1 VPPLVTIRRMT
12 PEDLAAIDHW
22 LRKPH
27 MARWFLPETTA
38 DAEMEKY
45 RLRIEDAFSATIMCM
60 VELEGDPIGWCQWYR
75 WEDYPAA
82 AVCIGAHKGDIG
94 ADYAIGDPAAIG
106 RGFGTAM
113 IATLV
118 DEVRLH
124 YPRAGPVI
132 TPEAENWASRRVL
145 EKNEVRPRRRPS
157 APRGAARQASG
168 HLPARS
174 RMSAGRACR
183 PEPGSVRGLQHG

>member
-12 PEDLAAIDHW
+12 SEDLAAIDHW
-22 LRKPH
+22 LRRPH

-38 DAEMEKY
+38 EAEMEKY

-75 WEDYPAA
+75 WEDYPAT
-82 AVCIGAHKGDIG
+82 AVCIGAHKGEIG

-124 YPRAGPVI
+124 YPRAGLVI
-132 TPEAENWASRRVL
+132 TPEADNW
-145 EKNEVRPRRRPS
+145 
-157 APRGAARQASG
+157 
-168 HLPARS
+168 
-174 RMSAGRACR
+174 ACR
-183 PEPGSVRGLQHG
+183 PEHCSVTPDATSCAARYATGRRSLGAVLRARASPLLPAHLPRRTNP